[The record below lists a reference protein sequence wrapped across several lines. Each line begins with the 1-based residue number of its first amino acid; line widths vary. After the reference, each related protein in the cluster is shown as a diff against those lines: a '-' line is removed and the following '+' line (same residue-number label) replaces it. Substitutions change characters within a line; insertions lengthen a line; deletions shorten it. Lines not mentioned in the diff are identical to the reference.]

1 MLGYEE
7 INILDNFFELG
18 ADSIMLGLIFQ
29 GLDSLYPDL
38 LQATDLFAYPTV
50 KSLSEHIV
58 ECGGE
63 TDEGFASAPQETMD
77 EQVASL
83 ENSDSDIDDGIAII
97 GVGLDLPNAN
107 SLEDY

>member
-1 MLGYEE
+1 MAE
-7 INILDNFFELG
+7 
-18 ADSIMLGLIFQ
+18 
-29 GLDSLYPDL
+29 
-38 LQATDLFAYPTV
+38 V
-50 KSLSEHIV
+50 KRTRVLH
-58 ECGGE
+58 
-63 TDEGFASAPQETMD
+63 PPHWETMD